1 MWYIHTLER
10 YSALKEHPDPS
21 YLLKNMPSDIH
32 QTQTNRLLYN
42 CTCIKYLALCMARP
56 LAMAILLLFVHPLLD
71 LVLLHLHPAHRTDLP
86 SYLPQTAA
94 RDCSSWGGEGR
105 VPLLVSLVAN
115 EPIRC
120 DSPITGNPQTHPQQ
134 DCCRVLSTDIC
145 LPQPVGWCRS
155 RTLLQ
160 RYKVPYPLN
169 C

>member
-1 MWYIHTLER
+1 
-10 YSALKEHPDPS
+10 
-21 YLLKNMPSDIH
+21 
-32 QTQTNRLLYN
+32 
-42 CTCIKYLALCMARP
+42 MARP

-155 RTLLQ
+155 TACLTAPFL
-160 RYKVPYPLN
+160 KLTVPHSEPLHKSPDKHIQKFHTSPHGI
-169 C
+169 